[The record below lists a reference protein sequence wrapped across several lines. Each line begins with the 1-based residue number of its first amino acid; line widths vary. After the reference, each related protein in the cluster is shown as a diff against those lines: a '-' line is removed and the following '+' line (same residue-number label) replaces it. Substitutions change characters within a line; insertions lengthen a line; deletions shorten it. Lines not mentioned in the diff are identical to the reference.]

1 MRDYSVAGVRF
12 GSLIGLTRGAWVGL
26 PQIWGVLKLWLGAR
40 GGVGT
45 SCNLVLQYLVS
56 GGEAPVL
63 AAKTLV
69 LRAITGVGRE
79 GGGGVGV
86 EEGGGGV
93 GVEEGGRGGNSIST
107 PLRLRSA
114 QLALHLGNE
123 LGEELVDRFK
133 CLAVAFLGE
142 LKIVP
147 HVMVG
152 DTLVNLNEASVNVNE
167 LQPTVAL
174 GQITKQGVHLSV
186 SFSEWIW
193 QLTPWEKCQE
203 NKECL
208 RLFAPYDTTD
218 LFDSLCDLFGR
229 VSVVVLSS

>member
-26 PQIWGVLKLWLGAR
+26 PLIWGVLKLWLGAQ

-69 LRAITGVGRE
+69 LRAIAGVGR
-79 GGGGVGV
+79 GVGVGV
-86 EEGGGGV
+86 EEGGGG
-93 GVEEGGRGGNSIST
+93 GGNSIST

-123 LGEELVDRFK
+123 L
-133 CLAVAFLGE
+133 
-142 LKIVP
+142 
-147 HVMVG
+147 
-152 DTLVNLNEASVNVNE
+152 T
-167 LQPTVAL
+167 
-174 GQITKQGVHLSV
+174 
-186 SFSEWIW
+186 
-193 QLTPWEKCQE
+193 
-203 NKECL
+203 
-208 RLFAPYDTTD
+208 RLFSF
-218 LFDSLCDLFGR
+218 LDS
-229 VSVVVLSS
+229 SSEKMIKKTWVRSSLTGSNALL

>member
-26 PQIWGVLKLWLGAR
+26 PQIWGVLKLWMGAR

-69 LRAITGVGRE
+69 LRAIAGVGR
-79 GGGGVGV
+79 GGGVGV
-86 EEGGGGV
+86 EEGGGDGT
-93 GVEEGGRGGNSIST
+93 SIST

-123 LGEELVDRFK
+123 L
-133 CLAVAFLGE
+133 
-142 LKIVP
+142 
-147 HVMVG
+147 
-152 DTLVNLNEASVNVNE
+152 T
-167 LQPTVAL
+167 
-174 GQITKQGVHLSV
+174 
-186 SFSEWIW
+186 
-193 QLTPWEKCQE
+193 
-203 NKECL
+203 
-208 RLFAPYDTTD
+208 RLFSFLNPP
-218 LFDSLCDLFGR
+218 SEKK
-229 VSVVVLSS
+229 

>member
-69 LRAITGVGRE
+69 LRAIAGVGRE
-79 GGGGVGV
+79 GGGDGV
-86 EEGGGGV
+86 EEGGGG
-93 GVEEGGRGGNSIST
+93 GGNSIST

-114 QLALHLGNE
+114 QLPLHLGDE
-123 LGEELVDRFK
+123 L
-133 CLAVAFLGE
+133 
-142 LKIVP
+142 
-147 HVMVG
+147 
-152 DTLVNLNEASVNVNE
+152 T
-167 LQPTVAL
+167 
-174 GQITKQGVHLSV
+174 
-186 SFSEWIW
+186 
-193 QLTPWEKCQE
+193 
-203 NKECL
+203 
-208 RLFAPYDTTD
+208 RLFSF
-218 LFDSLCDLFGR
+218 LDSPSEENDRKPG
-229 VSVVVLSS
+229 

>member
-1 MRDYSVAGVRF
+1 M
-12 GSLIGLTRGAWVGL
+12 
-26 PQIWGVLKLWLGAR
+26 
-40 GGVGT
+40 
-45 SCNLVLQYLVS
+45 VLQYLVS

-69 LRAITGVGRE
+69 LRAIAGVGR
-79 GGGGVGV
+79 
-86 EEGGGGV
+86 GGGV

-123 LGEELVDRFK
+123 LTRLFSFLDSPSEKNDKNLGEELVDRFK

-152 DTLVNLNEASVNVNE
+152 DTLVNLTKSSVTHNTMRCLCV
-167 LQPTVAL
+167 
-174 GQITKQGVHLSV
+174 GGWGD
-186 SFSEWIW
+186 SEGIGRA
-193 QLTPWEKCQE
+193 P
-203 NKECL
+203 KEVPC
-208 RLFAPYDTTD
+208 
-218 LFDSLCDLFGR
+218 
-229 VSVVVLSS
+229 

>member
-26 PQIWGVLKLWLGAR
+26 PQIWGVLKLWVGAR

-69 LRAITGVGRE
+69 LRAIAGVGR
-79 GGGGVGV
+79 GGGVGV
-86 EEGGGGV
+86 EEGGGG
-93 GVEEGGRGGNSIST
+93 GSSIST

>member
-26 PQIWGVLKLWLGAR
+26 PQIWGVLKLWLGAQ

-69 LRAITGVGRE
+69 LRAIAGVGRR
-79 GGGGVGV
+79 GGVGV
-86 EEGGGGV
+86 EEGGG
-93 GVEEGGRGGNSIST
+93 GGNSIST

-133 CLAVAFLGE
+133 CLAVALLGE

-152 DTLVNLNEASVNVNE
+152 DALVNLNEASVNVNE

-174 GQITKQGVHLSV
+174 GQITEQGVHLSV

-193 QLTPWEKCQE
+193 QLTAWEKCQE

-229 VSVVVLSS
+229 VSVVVLSG

>member
-26 PQIWGVLKLWLGAR
+26 PQIWGVLKLWLGAQ

-69 LRAITGVGRE
+69 LRAIAGVGR
-79 GGGGVGV
+79 GGEGGVGV
-86 EEGGGGV
+86 EEGGGS
-93 GVEEGGRGGNSIST
+93 SIST

-152 DTLVNLNEASVNVNE
+152 NTLVNLNEASVNVNE

-174 GQITKQGVHLSV
+174 CQITKQGVHLSV

-229 VSVVVLSS
+229 IALVVLSR